1 MGAHGGRNAEMR
13 VRFPSSPLGQI
24 AREREVMSIK
34 TVVRFA
40 LSFLYGPIVLFS
52 SAGRLDWPQAWAFI
66 IILTLLGI
74 VGLSIIHF
82 KQPDLIAERK
92 KFLKAEGIKK
102 WDKILAPMVGIIGPL
117 SIWIIAGLDERFD
130 WSQRLPLAAEIA
142 AFVLTAG
149 GYAMAVWAMSVNKF
163 FSSVV
168 RIQKERGHT
177 VVSAG
182 PYKFVR
188 HPGYAG
194 AIIAH
199 ISTAVL
205 LGSVWALIPAFVVTG
220 LLVTRTILEERT
232 LKAELAGYSD
242 YARKIRYRLIPF
254 LW

>member
-1 MGAHGGRNAEMR
+1 
-13 VRFPSSPLGQI
+13 
-24 AREREVMSIK
+24 MSLRK
-34 TVVRFA
+34 VAGFA
-40 LSFLYGPIVLFS
+40 LSFLCGPIILFS
-52 SAGRLDWPQAWAFI
+52 SAGRLDWWQAWAFV
-66 IILTLLGI
+66 IILMLMGI
-74 VGLSIIHF
+74 VGLSIVHY
-82 KQPDLIAERK
+82 KQPDLIGERK
-92 KFLKAEGIKK
+92 RFLKSEGVKR
-102 WDKILAPMVGIIGPL
+102 WDKILAPLVGIIGPL
-117 SIWIIAGLDERFD
+117 TIWFIAGLDKRFG
-130 WSQRLPLAAEIA
+130 WSPRFPLAAEIA

-149 GYAMAVWAMSVNKF
+149 GYGLAVWAMSVNKF

-205 LGSVWALIPAFVVTG
+205 LGSVWALIAAFVAAG

-232 LKAELAGYSD
+232 LRTELVGYCE
-242 YARKIRYRLIPF
+242 YAQKVRYRLIPF
-254 LW
+254 FWKAKILFLNLAINI